1 VVVFFNV
8 FFPLNNKNNKGVG
21 NFSNKTQW
29 QKYLQLT
36 AKHFLP
42 FGRRDF
48 TFVSLLLFYCFILLF
63 HFFPLLLR
71 PTLRMSYLYLNYW
84 HLKLLLEG
92 MNVLLGFLISI
103 RLVTEQG
110 EYQWMINEGIFM
122 SI

>member
-1 VVVFFNV
+1 
-8 FFPLNNKNNKGVG
+8 
-21 NFSNKTQW
+21 
-29 QKYLQLT
+29 LT

-48 TFVSLLLFYCFILLF
+48 TFVSQLLFYCFILLF

-92 MNVLLGFLISI
+92 DERASGISYLYSI
-103 RLVTEQG
+103 SNWAGRIPVDDKWRHIY
-110 EYQWMINEGIFM
+110 EYL
-122 SI
+122 